1 MARPLFYFLSM
12 GIVANVLCWFSTDAS
27 ALSVDYGPLPPSV
40 YSVVCAG
47 TESSI
52 FQCTYR
58 LSGTCATNKLAA
70 IQCGGQLLGFKLVN
84 VRFRNILY

>member
-1 MARPLFYFLSM
+1 MFDHKHVFYSIV
-12 GIVANVLCWFSTDAS
+12 IVANVLCWCSTDAS

-47 TESSI
+47 TERSL

-70 IQCGGQLLGFKLVN
+70 VQCGGQSMGLEEFMFKGN
-84 VRFRNILY
+84 

>member
-1 MARPLFYFLSM
+1 MCSTKHVLYSTA
-12 GIVANVLCWFSTDAS
+12 IVANVLCWFSIDAS

-47 TESSI
+47 TERSL
-52 FQCTYR
+52 FQCPYR

-70 IQCGGQLLGFKLVN
+70 VQCGGQSMGLEEFMFKG
-84 VRFRNILY
+84 I

>member
-1 MARPLFYFLSM
+1 MFDHASIFSIV
-12 GIVANVLCWFSTDAS
+12 IVANALCWFSTDAS

-47 TESSI
+47 TERSL
-52 FQCTYR
+52 FQCIYR

-70 IQCGGQLLGFKLVN
+70 VQCGGQSLGLEEFIN
-84 VRFRNILY
+84 